1 MRLARLSCSGILTVH
16 LFNAVGLKLSD
27 DTSPEAILRKRLYW
41 HSRRGMWELDLLLI
55 PFLQQCYDSLS
66 AEDQLAFQ
74 QLIEEEDQDLFAWL
88 MRREWPANTTLRRI
102 VKMIVE
108 HAESTDNSAYRT
120 L

>member
-1 MRLARLSCSGILTVH
+1 LSE
-16 LFNAVGLKLSD
+16 
-27 DTSPEAILRKRLYW
+27 DTSSDAILRKRLYW

-55 PFLQQCYDSLS
+55 PFLEQRFVQLDKQ
-66 AEDQLAFQ
+66 DQLAYEA
-74 QLIEEEDQDLFAWL
+74 LIEEEDQDLFMWL
-88 MRREWPANTTLRRI
+88 MRREWPQQPERRRI